1 MAMAQLFRELL
12 RWLRLTIRLFTVWQ
26 TPLAL
31 FAKRQRQEL
40 SQCQLM
46 LVAIRSD
53 ANGHGILRH
62 VAAQG
67 AMEFIPPAKNR
78 APV

>member
-1 MAMAQLFRELL
+1 MTMAQLFRELL
-12 RWLRLTIRLFTVWQ
+12 RWLRLTVGFVTVWQ

-31 FAKRQRQEL
+31 LAKRQHQEL

-62 VAAQG
+62 VTAQG
-67 AMEFIPPAKNR
+67 AMEFIPPAENR